1 MKKIFVV
8 LLLVGLVSSLARA
21 AGDQQPCGYKLINV
35 ADTPMQLIG
44 VDYKS
49 EQTIDGMK
57 IKGREEVL
65 FAGIY
70 MFVRNGQ
77 VWNIYRCADD
87 DLKRDKYGNPRFNP
101 YKCVLKND
109 FQFGNLVRRYG
120 NSGITVRK
128 TDADTLQVKLNV
140 AGADE
145 LDYYDVKA
153 TGEGLEVIRYKYE
166 ENRQQR
172 YLSGHKRQTL
182 GTCTK
187 AGLAGDKE
195 QGANQ
200 VSGGKGSSPIRANTS
215 N

>member
-57 IKGREEVL
+57 IKGREEAL

-77 VWNIYRCADD
+77 VWNVYRCAD
-87 DLKRDKYGNPRFNP
+87 DLKRDKHGNPRFNP
-101 YKCVLKND
+101 NKCVLKND
-109 FQFGNLVRRYG
+109 FQFGNLVQRYG

-153 TGEGLEVIRYKYE
+153 AGEGLEVIRNKYE
-166 ENRQQR
+166 ENKQQR

-187 AGLAGDKE
+187 AGLAGDKS
-195 QGANQ
+195 QGAGQ
-200 VSGGKGSSPIRANTS
+200 VTGGKGSAPKKANTS